1 MQNVSIPNFVTGTA
15 CVAIF
20 PDVLLV
26 LVLPTWNGYNLEIAR
41 RQRLTLIGILSLCL
55 ISVISGIVRVIL
67 LDSYDCRIPADYTY

>member
-55 ISVISGIVRVIL
+55 M
-67 LDSYDCRIPADYTY
+67 